1 MIRISRV
8 KALAG
13 LSLLAV
19 LAACATPEAPP
30 PPPPVAYVPP
40 PITLSPRIVEQAAAY
55 RGYMQSAGAV
65 SPGFT
70 DGLQVAQAVKV
81 GSAYESRQLVSGAV
95 AYAAVVAL
103 QDPIFV
109 SAVREFAANQTQR
122 QQVTQQILRDP
133 AYAVVIKGSDT
144 AAGLVI
150 SALGTDA
157 TQVYMNGRAVKQA
170 AYDIQR
176 QKWSLAAVAN
186 RESRLAEAKALSAT
200 PSPAS
205 QDETARLH
213 QVSTGVTPLGLTPTS
228 APPPYTPLVIRGLA
242 VAALA
247 ALGEAGDMQMAT
259 VQPLLAEP
267 SAGQCL
273 NLAKLNLYQC
283 LAVAKPHYEDVF
295 CVGQHIL
302 MDTGQCLIK
311 SSGAAM
317 PYIPP
322 PPAPVK
328 ATVKAPVKKKAPAKK
343 KG

>member
-1 MIRISRV
+1 MIRNSRV

-19 LAACATPEAPP
+19 LAACASPAPPP

-65 SPGFT
+65 SAGFT
-70 DGLQVAQAVKV
+70 DGLQVAQAVKT
-81 GSAYESRQLVSGAV
+81 GAAYESRQLVAGAV

-103 QDPIFV
+103 QDPAFV
-109 SAVREFAANQTQR
+109 SAVREFAANQAQR

-133 AYAVVIKGSDT
+133 AYAAVIRGSDT
-144 AAGLVI
+144 AAGLII

-176 QKWSLAAVAN
+176 QKWSLAAVSN
-186 RESRLAEAKALSAT
+186 REARLAEAKALSAS
-200 PSPAS
+200 PSLAS

-213 QVSTGVTPLGLTPTS
+213 QVTTGATPLGLTPTS
-228 APPPYTPLVIRGLA
+228 AAPPYTPLVIRGLA

-267 SAGQCL
+267 AAGQCL

-283 LAVAKPHYEDVF
+283 LAVSKPHYEDVF

-311 SSGAAM
+311 GSGAAM

-328 ATVKAPVKKKAPAKK
+328 AAAPTKKKAPAKK

>member
-1 MIRISRV
+1 MIRNSRV

-19 LAACATPEAPP
+19 LAACASPAPPP

-65 SPGFT
+65 SAAFT
-70 DGLQVAQAVKV
+70 DGGQVAQAVKV
-81 GSAYESRQLVSGAV
+81 GASYESRQLVSGAV
-95 AYAAVVAL
+95 AYAAVIAL
-103 QDPIFV
+103 QDPAFV
-109 SAVREFAANQTQR
+109 SAVREFAANQSQR

-133 AYAVVIKGSDT
+133 AYAVVIRGSDT
-144 AAGLVI
+144 AAGLII

-176 QKWSLAAVAN
+176 QKWSLAAVSN
-186 RESRLAEAKALSAT
+186 REARLAEAKALSAT
-200 PSPAS
+200 PALAP

-213 QVSTGVTPLGLTPTS
+213 QVSTGVTPLGLTPAS
-228 APPPYTPLVIRGLA
+228 APPPYTQLVIRGLA

-267 SAGQCL
+267 VAGQCL

-322 PPAPVK
+322 PPTP
-328 ATVKAPVKKKAPAKK
+328 VKAPVKKKAPAKK